1 MESNGLKSRLM
12 VDFSHANSRKQHPR
26 QLLVGRDVA
35 NQVARGDQRIMGA
48 MIESFLIEGRQD
60 RVVGKTLT
68 YGQSITDACISW
80 DDSEPLLETL
90 ADAVRKR
97 REFVATA

>member
-1 MESNGLKSRLM
+1 MESNGLAPRLM

-35 NQVARGDQRIMGA
+35 NQVARGDKRIIGA
-48 MIESFLIEGRQD
+48 MIESFITAGRQD
-60 RVVGKTLT
+60 RVEGETLT

-80 DDSEPLLETL
+80 DDSEPLLKDL
-90 ADAVRKR
+90 ADAVRRR
-97 REFVATA
+97 RESL